1 MDGHRGATNVMG
13 FLSKIFSVGDAIP
26 AISAVGNVL
35 DNLFTSKDEKLT
47 HEEIRMRIAQNPHMV
62 QSEINKVEAQHR
74 SIFVAG
80 WRPWIGWVCGMGVL
94 NMVLINPW
102 IQWITGAAGPE
113 LPHQTI
119 MQLTLGMLGLLGTM
133 RTVEKLKGKAK

>member
-1 MDGHRGATNVMG
+1 VSWLTKVFG
-13 FLSKIFSVGDAIP
+13 GDTAIQGVT
-26 AISAVGNVL
+26 AVGNIL

-47 HEEIRMRIAQNPHMV
+47 HEEIRMRIAMKPHLV
-62 QSEINKVEAQHR
+62 QTEINKIEAQHR

-94 NMVLINPW
+94 NMMLLNPW
-102 IQWITGAAGPE
+102 IQWITGQPGPE
-113 LPHQTI
+113 LPANTI

-133 RTVEKLKGKAK
+133 RTVEKIKGKTK

>member
-1 MDGHRGATNVMG
+1 MSWLG
-13 FLSKIFSVGDAIP
+13 KIFGGDTAIQGVT
-26 AISAVGNVL
+26 AVGNIL

-47 HEEIRMRIAQNPHMV
+47 HEEIRMRLAMKPDMAQIEM
-62 QSEINKVEAQHR
+62 NKIEAQHR
-74 SIFVAG
+74 SVFVAG

-102 IQWITGAAGPE
+102 IQWLTEKPGPE
-113 LPHQTI
+113 LPAQVI

-133 RTVEKLKGKAK
+133 RTVEKIKGKTK

>member
-1 MDGHRGATNVMG
+1 MG
-13 FLSKIFSVGDAIP
+13 ILSKLFGSSDAI
-26 AISAVGNVL
+26 AGVTAVGNVL

-47 HEEIRMRIAQNPHMV
+47 HEEVRMRLAMQPDMAQV
-62 QSEINKVEAQHR
+62 ELSKIEAQHR

-80 WRPWIGWVCGMGVL
+80 WRPWIGWVCGIGVL

>member
-1 MDGHRGATNVMG
+1 MG
-13 FLSKIFSVGDAIP
+13 LLSKVFGGDTAVAGIT
-26 AISAVGNVL
+26 AVGNII
-35 DNLFTSKDEKLT
+35 DNVFTSKDEKLT
-47 HEEIRMRIAQNPHMV
+47 HEEVRMRIAQAPDMA
-62 QSEINKVEAQHR
+62 QIELSKIEAQHR
-74 SIFVAG
+74 SVFVAG

-102 IQWITGAAGPE
+102 MQWITGAAGPE

-133 RTVEKLKGKAK
+133 RTVEKVKGKTK